1 MNGLSCRLGST
12 IILMSY
18 MMEGRIESERI
29 LSMIPRFREQLD
41 GKSKRVL
48 YPSLK
53 YKSPHECEDGVRGW
67 LDMTV

>member
-1 MNGLSCRLGST
+1 
-12 IILMSY
+12 
-18 MMEGRIESERI
+18 MEGRIESERI